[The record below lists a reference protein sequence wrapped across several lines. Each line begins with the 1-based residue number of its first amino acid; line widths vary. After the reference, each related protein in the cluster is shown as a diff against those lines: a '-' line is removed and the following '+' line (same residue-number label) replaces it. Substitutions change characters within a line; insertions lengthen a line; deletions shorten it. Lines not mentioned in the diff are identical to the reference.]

1 MREAALDTAIESI
14 RKMRTTYVIALIPV
28 FVKYATLYGEHIKK
42 IYGPETEAQVSPDI
56 LADRLRKALEAKG
69 IEFNEAADAMHVMQA
84 ALDYVE
90 GRAGSG
96 AKPSQT
102 AESTRRMTDAQ
113 RSELIASSSREYDGA
128 GSIGRVTDRVAFIGQ
143 ALRDAGQTPLSEKER
158 LNLPR

>member
-1 MREAALDTAIESI
+1 MA
-14 RKMRTTYVIALIPV
+14 
-28 FVKYATLYGEHIKK
+28 EHIKT
-42 IYGPETEAQVSPDI
+42 IYGPATEEQVNPAV
-56 LADRLRKALEAKG
+56 LADRLKKALEAKG

-96 AKPSQT
+96 ANTSQT
-102 AESTRRMTDAQ
+102 AESARRMTDAE